1 MMAVMTNRGL
11 RHIAPSRRAVVA
23 AALGALLT
31 AGTVVTPAA
40 AGTRLDRGEL
50 SRTLDAVHEAGMY
63 GVYSAVRDGNESWRD
78 AAGVADVRTGRRVKP
93 TMEHRVGSITKT
105 FTAVA
110 VLQQVARGAIDLDAP
125 VGRYL
130 PDLVPGERGQ
140 RITVRMLLNHTSH
153 IADHVLVAFPSL
165 LEGSLSDLEDRRFHK
180 HDPVQLVEG
189 ALGLPATGEPGAL
202 PGVYSNTNYI
212 LAGLLLERVTGEDAE
227 KLITRDVIRKAG
239 LRHTSFPRTPHI
251 PGPHSRAYESLYG
264 SFDPPR
270 DFSVYDMSW
279 VTTAGA
285 VVSTMDDLNRFYRAL
300 LRGELIGSEELAEM
314 QKTVPVLL
322 GGAPY
327 DYGLGLYTLDLGC
340 GPLWGHDGSVF
351 GMATQSLSTPDGK
364 RQLSVGMNL
373 TKYQRID
380 ENGALVPSPIDFA
393 FYEHVLRGLCG
404 TGVARTA
411 KATQPPMLFPTD
423 RLTGR

>member
-1 MMAVMTNRGL
+1 MAVMTNRGL
-11 RHIAPSRRAVVA
+11 RNVAPSRRAVVA

-40 AGTRLDRGEL
+40 AGTRLDRAEL

-63 GVYSAVRDGNESWRD
+63 GAYSAVRDGNESWRD
-78 AAGVADVRTGRRVKP
+78 ASGVADVDTGRRVQP
-93 TMEHRVGSITKT
+93 NMEHRVGSITKT

-110 VLQQVARGAIDLDAP
+110 VLQQVARGTIDLDAP

-153 IADHVLVAFPSL
+153 IFDHVPVAFPSL
-165 LEGSLSDLEDRRFHK
+165 LEGSVSSLEDNRFRTF
-180 HDPVQLVEG
+180 DPAQLVRG
-189 ALGLPATGEPGAL
+189 ALELPPTGEPGAL
-202 PGVYSNTNYI
+202 PGVYSNTNYL

-239 LRHTSFPRTPHI
+239 LRHTSFPRSPHI
-251 PGPHSRAYESLYG
+251 PGPHSRAYESMYG

-300 LRGELIGSEELAEM
+300 LRGELIGRAELAEM
-314 QKTVPVLL
+314 QKTVPVLI
-322 GGAPY
+322 GGAPM
-327 DYGLGLYTLDLGC
+327 DYGLGIYTIDLGC

-373 TKYQRID
+373 TKYQQID
-380 ENGALVPSPIDFA
+380 ENGVLVPSPIDFA
-393 FYEHVLRGLCG
+393 VYEHVVRGVCG
-404 TGVARTA
+404 PDAVRA
-411 KATQPPMLFPTD
+411 KAAQPVTPFATD
-423 RLTGR
+423 RLLVKRR